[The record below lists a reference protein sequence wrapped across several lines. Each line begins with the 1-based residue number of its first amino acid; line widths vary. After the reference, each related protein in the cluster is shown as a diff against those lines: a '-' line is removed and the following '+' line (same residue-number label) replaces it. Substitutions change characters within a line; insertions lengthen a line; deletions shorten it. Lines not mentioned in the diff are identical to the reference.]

1 MRASSSRSKSPYTQ
15 VDTGKEWLDKELA
28 KALEIAMPYLAQ
40 QSQRFWKGATVPA
53 PGGILVAGSRG
64 SGKTAL
70 LERCAAFLASHPKT
84 MCHVSRMNCRAM
96 AGDKLK
102 RV

>member
-1 MRASSSRSKSPYTQ
+1 MACYA
-15 VDTGKEWLDKELA
+15 GKEWLDKELA

-64 SGKTAL
+64 SGKSAL
-70 LERCAAFLASHPKT
+70 LERCATFLAQHPKT

-102 RV
+102 RVSL